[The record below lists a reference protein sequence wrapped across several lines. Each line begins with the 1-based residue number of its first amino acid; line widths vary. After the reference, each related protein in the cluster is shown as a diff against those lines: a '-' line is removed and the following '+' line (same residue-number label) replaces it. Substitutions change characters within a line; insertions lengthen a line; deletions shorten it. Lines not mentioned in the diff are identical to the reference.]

1 VEALMFHSFPVLLGI
16 LSEYEPRLLVL
27 LVMVLARAIRMDWSS
42 YDWFRVNCLL
52 LFDVVSIS
60 LVRLRILNL
69 IFLLLFL

>member
-1 VEALMFHSFPVLLGI
+1 MFHAFPVLLGI
-16 LSEYEPRLLVL
+16 LSEYEPGLLVL
-27 LVMVLARAIRMDWSS
+27 MLMMVLARAVRMDWSG

>member
-1 VEALMFHSFPVLLGI
+1 MFHSFPVLLGI

-27 LVMVLARAIRMDWSS
+27 LVMMLARAIRMDWSS

>member
-1 VEALMFHSFPVLLGI
+1 MFHAFTVLLGI

-27 LVMVLARAIRMDWSS
+27 MLVMVLARAIRMNWSS

-52 LFDVVSIS
+52 LFDVVSVG
-60 LVRLRILNL
+60 LVRFRILNL

>member
-1 VEALMFHSFPVLLGI
+1 MFHSFPVLLGI
-16 LSEYEPRLLVL
+16 LSEYELRLLVL